1 MVKQFF
7 KFIGISGVGWALD
20 FSIYVFLSQKLGW
33 IIIANMI
40 SSSIAVSFVFFYS
53 TKRTFCMNNKGLSL
67 NKKYV
72 FYLIYQIIL
81 ITLTSYLIKQMSY
94 IIIAFSNTI
103 SKDMSKIISKLAI
116 TPVTMLSNF
125 IVMKI
130 LTEKL

>member
-7 KFIGISGVGWALD
+7 KFIGISGVGWVLD

-33 IIIANMI
+33 IIIANII
-40 SSSIAVSFVFFYS
+40 SSSIAVSVVFFYS
-53 TKRTFCMNNKGLSL
+53 TKKTFCMNKKGLSL

-72 FYLIYQIIL
+72 LYLIYQIIL

-103 SKDMSKIISKLAI
+103 SKDISKIIGKVAI